1 MIVNDTVTI
10 DGKDY
15 RLGLSLRVHVIYERI
30 TGKPVDGNMQTM
42 GTVVLLYSILVAFN
56 RDTFRMTFDEMFDYL
71 DKHPDVYQDLVK
83 WVCDYGSR
91 GIPEK
96 EENPTGDKKKG

>member
-30 TGKPVDGNMQTM
+30 TGKPVDGHHCPA
-42 GTVVLLYSILVAFN
+42 VLHTRCV
-56 RDTFRMTFDEMFDYL
+56 
-71 DKHPDVYQDLVK
+71 
-83 WVCDYGSR
+83 
-91 GIPEK
+91 
-96 EENPTGDKKKG
+96 